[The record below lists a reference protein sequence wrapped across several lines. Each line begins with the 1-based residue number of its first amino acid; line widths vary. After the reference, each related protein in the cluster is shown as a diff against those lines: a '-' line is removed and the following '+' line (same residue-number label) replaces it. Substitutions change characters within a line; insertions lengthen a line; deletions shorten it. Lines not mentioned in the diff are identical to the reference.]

1 MAGVLLVAANLGEAI
16 SKGSVQ
22 THTNPPVGGQ
32 VFESCLNFFILY
44 PLTFILVLTFI
55 LDFCPNREKVFSA
68 ELVKAGNVER
78 CGY

>member
-22 THTNPPVGGQ
+22 THTNPPVGEQ
-32 VFESCLNFFILY
+32 VLESARSRTSSVVSQAIFLS
-44 PLTFILVLTFI
+44 FI
-55 LDFCPNREKVFSA
+55 LDFCPNKEKVFSA
-68 ELVKAGNVER
+68 VLVKAGNVER